1 MDVANSRVAC
11 VSLCNGLDWLNSL
24 INEKINEKLEI
35 ER

>member
-1 MDVANSRVAC
+1 MDVANSRVGC
-11 VSLCNGLDWLNSL
+11 FSLRIGLDWLNSL